1 MNNRLLIID
10 SSVKD
15 INIILDSLQ
24 TTTYYIS
31 LDYLNDTYE
40 SLLSK
45 INNLNI
51 NSFDYIGI
59 IKEEQF
65 GQYYNFISID
75 QPILQLYLFWFWNK

>member
-65 GQYYNFISID
+65 GQHYNFISID